1 MDSGIVIPTVP
12 ASCEEEVQE
21 ALSAIGDIKAQ
32 LDDCLTFLDWLTSQ
46 RTEMCDAKQMKF

>member
-12 ASCEEEVQE
+12 ASCEEEVQD

-32 LDDCLTFLDWLTSQ
+32 LDDCLTFLDWLTSK